1 MWYDRTSSY
10 HSSVAESPYF
20 CPRNSEPIWSEFRG
34 LFIEVCSLQ
43 CNYGTKG
50 QLALLQQ
57 FFTFKY
63 HIRVLFLILVSHFTP
78 QRYGEKMKFE

>member
-1 MWYDRTSSY
+1 MLINMILMRKSWIFEIIY
-10 HSSVAESPYF
+10 
-20 CPRNSEPIWSEFRG
+20 PRNSEPIWSEFRG

-57 FFTFKY
+57 FFVRQE
-63 HIRVLFLILVSHFTP
+63 I
-78 QRYGEKMKFE
+78 Q